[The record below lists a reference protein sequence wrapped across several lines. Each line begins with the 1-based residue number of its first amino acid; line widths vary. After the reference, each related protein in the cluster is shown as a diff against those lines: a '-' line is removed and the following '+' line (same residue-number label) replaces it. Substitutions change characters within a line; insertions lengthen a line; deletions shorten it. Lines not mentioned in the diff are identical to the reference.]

1 MEMERQVEGA
11 SLSVRFQPNL
21 KISTFQESSSEMEGP
36 APEGIKPLVTGA
48 VSLWQGS
55 DTHRKKYGLSGG
67 RDD

>member
-48 VSLWQGS
+48 VSLW
-55 DTHRKKYGLSGG
+55 
-67 RDD
+67 

>member
-48 VSLWQGS
+48 VSLWQGQMTLQS
-55 DTHRKKYGLSGG
+55 LSPL
-67 RDD
+67 